1 MGDFLNENL
10 WERCHFAPSEN
21 VLLAGSTASFA
32 QSSDVEAWKGLRLSY
47 DHSFLSN
54 SEDYWPESY
63 NGFSIGY
70 EHAFKVAK
78 KAPLFIQ
85 TGASLN
91 LSFAKYDFNEWDEYV
106 EAESRDEYKQTL
118 MGLTI
123 SVNFVYGVRVNDNL
137 AIKLYTG
144 FYVRVNLMGKE
155 KNEWNEFNNYVGTY
169 PYGYYEEE
177 VEKETYNLFDNG
189 EDDMYGEAWKRVQ
202 AGWQIGVT
210 FDIKKFNIG
219 VEYGLDFNRIA
230 NSYEWIGNYD
240 GYEVEKDNKLSHV
253 SVRLGYNF

>member
-118 MGLTI
+118 EYI
-123 SVNFVYGVRVNDNL
+123 S
-137 AIKLYTG
+137 K
-144 FYVRVNLMGKE
+144 
-155 KNEWNEFNNYVGTY
+155 
-169 PYGYYEEE
+169 EE
-177 VEKETYNLFDNG
+177 VLEGIRKGLMDVQ
-189 EDDMYGEAWKRVQ
+189 EARKSGKQ
-202 AGWQIGVT
+202 LKTLQ
-210 FDIKKFNIG
+210 
-219 VEYGLDFNRIA
+219 
-230 NSYEWIGNYD
+230 
-240 GYEVEKDNKLSHV
+240 EVIDELC
-253 SVRLGYNF
+253 